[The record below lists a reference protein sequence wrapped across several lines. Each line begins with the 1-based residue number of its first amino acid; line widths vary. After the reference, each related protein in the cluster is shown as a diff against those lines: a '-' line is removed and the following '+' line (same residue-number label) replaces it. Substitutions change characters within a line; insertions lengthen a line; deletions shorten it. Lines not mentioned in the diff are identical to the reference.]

1 MARLALLAWV
11 LLAWP
16 LPALVAGAA
25 GWHGV
30 WGSGSAVVDYLI
42 PVPVAGGVLHV
53 PSFLLGAVAV
63 AQAPRWSALALSRAR
78 VLALCVALAGGFFLF
93 DLPGGRVHENPLA
106 LFLLSD
112 GVLALAALSLLGG
125 QLGFRREPLSVGV
138 ALVLGPLLGGA
149 ALMALLAPGAPAF
162 NPGLGSTDSTGT
174 YKRQFVHTA
183 AGPDGER
190 FRAQALAW
198 AEQHQHPW
206 LNKEVE
212 VASVLFTVQAAAA
225 QAGHEGGVFVTLCL
239 YEDGTPPR
247 WLDGVGLCSRDHLS
261 FDERVRRA
269 ARRLPD
275 TVPRDEAMARG
286 LRQACAEAPPAPA
299 APASAWV
306 SRVWRCVGAG
316 PVGP

>member
-1 MARLALLAWV
+1 MTRLPLLIWA

-30 WGSGSAVVDYLI
+30 WGSGSALVDYLI
-42 PVPVAGGVLHV
+42 PIPVAGGVLHV

-63 AQAPRWSALALSRAR
+63 AQAPHWSATALSRAR

-112 GVLALAALSLLGG
+112 GVLALLVLSLLGG

-138 ALVLGPLLGGA
+138 ALVLGPVLGLA
-149 ALMALLAPGAPAF
+149 ALMALLAPGAPDF
-162 NPGLGSTDSTGT
+162 EPGLSSTDSTGT
-174 YKRQFVHTA
+174 TRRQFVHTTK
-183 AGPDGER
+183 GPDGER

-198 AEQHQHPW
+198 AERDQHPW
-206 LNKEVE
+206 LGKDVEEV
-212 VASVLFTVQAAAA
+212 SLFFTARAAAA
-225 QAGHEGGVFVTLCL
+225 VTGHEGDVFVTLCL

-306 SRVWRCVGAG
+306 SRVWRCEG
-316 PVGP
+316 VGPARP